1 MKYHF
6 EKLDMVMQGIELN
19 IETPKEILQYAVGAL
34 LYTPASYPK
43 IVETLLEQTYPDL
56 KSWAFCLE
64 DSLTDQAADQAAEQL
79 IASLKRLADALKNGQ
94 CSPDQLPLMFIRV
107 RSAQQMALLFDC
119 LADID
124 WLLCGFI
131 APKFERSNMEAYTDV
146 LRQINTHSHHPL
158 YLMPIL
164 ESPAIIYK
172 ESRLTELQAI
182 KKTLDEVQELILNVR
197 VGGND
202 FCNLFGLRRGVD
214 QEIYQISVIADALG
228 DILNVFGRD
237 HVVSGPV
244 WEYFGAE
251 SGAAWQQGLLRE
263 LKSDL
268 LNGFIGKT
276 AVHPTQLDPIQRSLV
291 VTEAD
296 YLDAQQILN
305 WQDSTLGV
313 RKGVQIERMNEQRV
327 HQQWARKILAL
338 AKVYG
343 VKRTSDHE

>member
-6 EKLDMVMQGIELN
+6 EELDMYQQGIELST
-19 IETPKEILQYAVGAL
+19 ETPKEILQYAVGAL

-43 IVETLLEQTYPDL
+43 IVETLSMQAYPDL

-79 IASLKRLADALKNGQ
+79 VDSLKRLAAAVQSGHCAQ
-94 CSPDQLPLMFIRV
+94 DQLPLLFIRV
-107 RSAQQMALLFDC
+107 RSAQQMAALFDQ

-131 APKFERSNMEAYTDV
+131 APKFERSNMTAYMQA
-146 LRQINTHSHHPL
+146 LREINAQSSHTL

-164 ESPAIIYK
+164 ESPAIIHQ
-172 ESRLTELQAI
+172 ESRLAELLAV
-182 KKTLDEVQELILNVR
+182 KAALDDAGDLILNVR

-202 FCNLFGLRRGVD
+202 FCNLFGLRRGID
-214 QEIYQISVIADALG
+214 QEIYQIGVIADVLV
-228 DILNVFGRD
+228 DILNIFGRD
-237 HVVSGPV
+237 YVVSGPV
-244 WEYFGAE
+244 WEYFGTE
-251 SGAAWQQGLLRE
+251 EDAAWQQGLERE
-263 LKSDL
+263 LKNDL

-276 AVHPTQLDPIQRSLV
+276 AVHPTQLGPIQRSLI

-305 WQDSTLGV
+305 WQDSALGV

-343 VKRTSDHE
+343 VKRTIDHE